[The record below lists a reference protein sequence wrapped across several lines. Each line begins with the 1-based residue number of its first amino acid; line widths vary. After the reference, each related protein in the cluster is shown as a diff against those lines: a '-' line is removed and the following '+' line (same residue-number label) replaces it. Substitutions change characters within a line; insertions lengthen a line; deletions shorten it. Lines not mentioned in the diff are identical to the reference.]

1 MIIYVNA
8 DKRGLLFP
16 YINFN
21 MFLIGERARLD
32 SCEPKS
38 DTLMLVM

>member
-21 MFLIGERARLD
+21 MFLIGEGQGWIPVSPKVIL
-32 SCEPKS
+32 SC
-38 DTLMLVM
+38 